1 VDVVVVAVSVEYMTP
16 LGGRV
21 KFSGR
26 RLTAGP
32 VGAIVSD
39 RVMVPLKPSRL

>member
-1 VDVVVVAVSVEYMTP
+1 MGDLYGMPV

-26 RLTAGP
+26 RLAGAS
-32 VGAIVSD
+32 VQDDLQHEWDGFVKEAYG
-39 RVMVPLKPSRL
+39 R